1 MFSKQNISNNLNKV
15 RQNKPLVHHI
25 TNQVTIS
32 ECANITLCFGALP
45 VMAHSLEEVADMVAL
60 AGSLVL
66 NIGTLTPTQV
76 QAMIKAGKRAN
87 QLNIPVILD
96 PVGAG
101 ATELRTKSALNILSE
116 VKVSILKGNAAEIAV
131 LAGLD
136 AVVRGVE
143 AAEVEG
149 NLVEG
154 AKLLAEKYD
163 LVVAATGVED
173 LVTDGKRLAWV
184 ENGHPLMGR
193 VVGTGC
199 MGASVVGV
207 FAAVESDYF
216 LATLSALTCFGI
228 AGELAAGEGRLGP
241 GTFKTNLFD
250 SAALLTAEQVEKLSK
265 IRMV

>member
-76 QAMIKAGKRAN
+76 QAMIKAGKKAN

-101 ATELRTKSALNILSE
+101 ATELRTKSA
-116 VKVSILKGNAAEIAV
+116 
-131 LAGLD
+131 
-136 AVVRGVE
+136 
-143 AAEVEG
+143 
-149 NLVEG
+149 
-154 AKLLAEKYD
+154 
-163 LVVAATGVED
+163 
-173 LVTDGKRLAWV
+173 
-184 ENGHPLMGR
+184 
-193 VVGTGC
+193 
-199 MGASVVGV
+199 
-207 FAAVESDYF
+207 
-216 LATLSALTCFGI
+216 
-228 AGELAAGEGRLGP
+228 
-241 GTFKTNLFD
+241 
-250 SAALLTAEQVEKLSK
+250 
-265 IRMV
+265 